1 MKRKKKYSYDCM
13 QQHEL
18 KKYDR
23 KQKINKKLLHTILKL
38 EFFMFSAI
46 EGTHKRTA
54 ATRLKTISATTLTSS

>member
-1 MKRKKKYSYDCM
+1 M

-46 EGTHKRTA
+46 EGTHKLTA